1 VSCLTGC
8 TFCGVVVR
16 VMRRL
21 SRGSPSLTYCSRSY
35 RARQTCTVVS
45 LLPDTMWLPLG
56 DQATL
61 FTAPPDPNVKWP
73 IRPADEIYNVK
84 PSVC

>member
-1 VSCLTGC
+1 
-8 TFCGVVVR
+8 
-16 VMRRL
+16 MRRL
-21 SRGSPSLTYCSRSY
+21 DRRSSSLTYCSRSY
-35 RARQTCTVVS
+35 GARQTCTVVS

-73 IRPADEIYNVK
+73 Q
-84 PSVC
+84 